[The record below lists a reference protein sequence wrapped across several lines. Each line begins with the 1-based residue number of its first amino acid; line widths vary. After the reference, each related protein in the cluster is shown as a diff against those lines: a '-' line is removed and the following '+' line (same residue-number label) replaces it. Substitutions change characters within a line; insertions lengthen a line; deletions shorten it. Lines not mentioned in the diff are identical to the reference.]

1 MKLRIFNKGN
11 GWYVS
16 ATNYKDNNDKA
27 YMNVYF
33 TQECGTPAY
42 IQSEKGYSVIDVDI
56 IEGWFTSYK
65 NKIGFTVKKYENLT
79 NIPMEKGYEKDET
92 GMFGATNNISP
103 DDLPFY

>member
-1 MKLRIFNKGN
+1 MKLRIFNKGK

-16 ATNYKDNNDKA
+16 AINYKDHNDKA
-27 YMNVYF
+27 YMGVFF

-42 IQSEKGYSVIDVDI
+42 IESDKGYSVIDIDV

-65 NKIGFTVKKYENLT
+65 NKIGFTVKKYESLT
-79 NIPMEKGYEKDET
+79 DLPLEKGYETDSK
-92 GMFGATNNISP
+92 MFGNPNNVIES